1 MNDFWQKLSR
11 SARAGLVAGAIAIAL
26 FFVAAMWWVSQRN
39 FEVLFSNLAPTDAAA
54 MVAEL
59 DRMKVPYTV
68 ESGGTTILVEH
79 DLVHKTRLKLMG
91 RDVPLNGA
99 VGFELFNHADFSMTE
114 FAQKVNYQRALQGEI
129 TRTVLSIEQIKSAR
143 VHLAL
148 PEEGLFKR
156 NQQKP
161 KASITVA
168 LKPGQSLRNDQITGI
183 QRLVAAAVPGIAQQD
198 VTIVDS
204 QGVALTRAADTEPGM
219 EVSGRL
225 ELKKDTE
232 AYLVRKAGEVL
243 SRTFGAGQALASV
256 DVTLNMDQIK
266 TTTEEVIAAPA
277 RAGAA
282 PTGVVVKERESTR
295 DAAAPLD
302 GAAKGGSS
310 VQREIDYQVG
320 RRVEQVVA
328 QPGSIRRIQVV
339 AVVKPALTDEQIA
352 SLKATLAAAVGASID
367 RGDTV
372 VVQPLALNPI
382 AESKPAEAP
391 APAAE
396 MVTREAAPAES
407 APDRSLILL
416 GALAVLAAGLAI
428 GFGVASI
435 ARRGPQNLTDA
446 QRDALLTRVNRW
458 LDTDTQTPG
467 K

>member
-1 MNDFWQKLSR
+1 MTDFWKNLSR
-11 SARAGLVAGAIAIAL
+11 SARLGLLSGLAAIVLFLIAGA
-26 FFVAAMWWVSQRN
+26 WWVSQRHQD
-39 FEVLFSNLAPTDAAA
+39 VLFSNLAPQDAAA

-59 DRMKVPYTV
+59 DRMKVPYSL
-68 ESGGTTILVEH
+68 EAGGTTIMVER

-91 RDVPLNGA
+91 RDIPLNGA

-129 TRTVLSIEQIKSAR
+129 TRTILSIDQIKSAR

-148 PEEGLFKR
+148 PEETLFKR

-161 KASITVA
+161 KASITLA
-168 LKPGQSLRNDQITGI
+168 LKPGQSLRAEQISGI
-183 QRLVAAAVPGIAQQD
+183 QRLVAAAVPGIAAQD
-198 VTIVDS
+198 VTIADS
-204 QGVALTRAADTEPGM
+204 SGVALTRANDGEPGV
-219 EVSGRL
+219 EVGARL
-225 ELKKDTE
+225 DLKKETE
-232 AYLVRKAGEVL
+232 QYLAKKAGEVL
-243 SRTFGAGQALASV
+243 ARTFGAGQALASV

-282 PTGVVVKERESTR
+282 PTGVVVKERESVR
-295 DAAAPLD
+295 DTAAPLD
-302 GAAKGGSS
+302 GAAKGSSS

-328 QPGSIRRIQVV
+328 QPGSIRRLQVV
-339 AVVKPALTDEQIA
+339 AVVKPALSDEQV
-352 SLKATLAAAVGASID
+352 SNLKATLAAATGASLE
-367 RGDTV
+367 RGDTI
-372 VVQPLALNPI
+372 VVQPLVA
-382 AESKPAEAP
+382 ADAPAVAP

-396 MVTREAAPAES
+396 MVSRDTLPVQDTG
-407 APDRSLILL
+407 PDRTLMLL

-435 ARRGPQNLTDA
+435 ARRSPHSLTD
-446 QRDALLTRVNRW
+446 QEREALLSRVNRW
-458 LDTDTQTPG
+458 LDTDTPQ